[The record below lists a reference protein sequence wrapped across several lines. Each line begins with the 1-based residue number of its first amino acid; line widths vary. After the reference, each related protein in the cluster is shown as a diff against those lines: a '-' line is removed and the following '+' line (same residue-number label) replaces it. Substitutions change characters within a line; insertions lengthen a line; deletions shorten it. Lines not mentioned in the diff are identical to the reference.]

1 MIVDTSAIIA
11 ILTQEPDF
19 TPFVARLSVSRVNRV
34 SAATYLECSIVID
47 GRRNPLLS
55 GRLDE
60 LLATHAITIEPV
72 TATQATLARAAYRD
86 FGRASGHPA
95 NLNLGDCFA
104 YALAKDLGEPLL
116 YRGPDFAQTDIRS
129 ALTVNDA

>member
-1 MIVDTSAIIA
+1 MIVDSSAILA
-11 ILTQEPDF
+11 ILTQEPDI

-47 GRRNPLLS
+47 ARRSPLLS
-55 GRLDE
+55 GRFDE

-72 TATQATLARAAYRD
+72 TAAQATLARAAHRD
-86 FGRASGHPA
+86 FGRGSGHPA
-95 NLNLGDCFA
+95 NLTFVDCAA
-104 YALAKDLGEPLL
+104 YALAKDFGEPLL
-116 YRGPDFAQTDIRS
+116 YRGTDFAHTDIRS

>member
-1 MIVDTSAIIA
+1 MIVDSSAIIA
-11 ILTQEPDF
+11 ILTQEPEY
-19 TPFVARLSVSRVNRV
+19 TPFVARLSVSRVNRL

-47 GRRNPLLS
+47 GRRSPLLS

-60 LLATHAITIEPV
+60 LLATHEITIEPV
-72 TATQATLARAAYRD
+72 TATQAALARAAYRD
-86 FGRASGHPA
+86 FGRGSGHPA
-95 NLNLGDCFA
+95 SLNFGDCFA

-116 YRGPDFAQTDIRS
+116 YKGTDFAQTDIRS